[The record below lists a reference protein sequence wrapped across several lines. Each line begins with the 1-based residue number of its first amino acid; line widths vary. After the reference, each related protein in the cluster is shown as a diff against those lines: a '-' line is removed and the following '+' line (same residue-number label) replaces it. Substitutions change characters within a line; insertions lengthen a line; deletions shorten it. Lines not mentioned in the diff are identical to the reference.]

1 MPVLTKPNLHLITLT
16 TISLDE
22 LGDVRLDDVVGERLV
37 GGLRR
42 VHRVEEHVLRR
53 RQALRQQG
61 GAQHP
66 HRRQPVPAAA
76 LLRLRQTCDDAKP
89 HGKKDRD
96 QQVPPCVWRFGQA
109 IYIAVY

>member
-53 RQALRQQG
+53 RQALRQHG

-76 LLRLRQTCDDAKP
+76 LLRLRQTCDANS
-89 HGKKDRD
+89 HTAKDRN
-96 QQVPPCVWRFGQA
+96 QQVPPWLHPWRFGQA
-109 IYIAVY
+109 IVV